1 MRKIFL
7 QLFVFVFLALQ
18 CNANDLSKFVSKMDF
33 GLNSI
38 VSVYLEDAKTG
49 EILYKKNEKKLMNP
63 ASTLKTL
70 TFGASNIVLGSDYE
84 FETAL
89 YKYGNDL
96 YLKLGG
102 DALLSKNDLVN
113 IFSQFKKENPNFNI
127 NKIYID
133 DSIFETFYPD
143 TWMEEDLWPC
153 FRIITPY
160 IIDNNMFEVAIN
172 S

>member
-1 MRKIFL
+1 
-7 QLFVFVFLALQ
+7 
-18 CNANDLSKFVSKMDF
+18 
-33 GLNSI
+33 
-38 VSVYLEDAKTG
+38 
-49 EILYKKNEKKLMNP
+49 MNP

-113 IFSQFKKENPNFNI
+113 IFSQFKKENPRRI
-127 NKIYID
+127 KTGKI
-133 DSIFETFYPD
+133 
-143 TWMEEDLWPC
+143 
-153 FRIITPY
+153 
-160 IIDNNMFEVAIN
+160 
-172 S
+172 